1 MAVIGKTA
9 QDKGTKELAV
19 GKVNSG
25 KKINL
30 TREDGTELT
39 VKPDS

>member
-19 GKVNSG
+19 GEVNSG
-25 KKINL
+25 KK
-30 TREDGTELT
+30 
-39 VKPDS
+39 